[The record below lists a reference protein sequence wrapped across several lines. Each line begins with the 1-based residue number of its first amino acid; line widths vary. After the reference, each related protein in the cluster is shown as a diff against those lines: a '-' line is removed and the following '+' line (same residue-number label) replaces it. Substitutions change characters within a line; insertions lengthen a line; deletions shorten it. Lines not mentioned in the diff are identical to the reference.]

1 MKKALLLSALCF
13 VSHAAFSQGFETIIF
28 AADDAST
35 LSEKYVRPFV
45 KGFMYNMNSGWYT
58 TAKTHNKFGFDIT
71 ITPSVSLVPSSEEY
85 FDFNPSDYKHL
96 TLPNGETRIPTIMST
111 SDYGTMVSVSI
122 PYENNTFKV
131 SEFEMPKGIA
141 GDLPLNGVPLPM
153 VQAGLGLPTRT
164 DVKVRY
170 IPTISTSD
178 GLETSLFGLALQHD
192 LGQYLKISTLPL
204 NISLLGGF
212 SSLNVSYNLENDLDV
227 PDITISNA
235 KATFDTKAW
244 TIQAIASLD
253 FKIITIYGGVG
264 YNAAETDLRL
274 KGNYN
279 LTYYVEDPYGNVW
292 NVVNE
297 DIVDPIN
304 LNFKVN
310 GMNGT
315 IGTRLNL
322 GFFKIFASYTMQEYN
337 TVNGGIAFSFN

>member
-1 MKKALLLSALCF
+1 
-13 VSHAAFSQGFETIIF
+13 
-28 AADDAST
+28 
-35 LSEKYVRPFV
+35 
-45 KGFMYNMNSGWYT
+45 
-58 TAKTHNKFGFDIT
+58 
-71 ITPSVSLVPSSEEY
+71 
-85 FDFNPSDYKHL
+85 
-96 TLPNGETRIPTIMST
+96 
-111 SDYGTMVSVSI
+111 SI

-141 GDLPLNGVPLPM
+141 GDMPLDGVPLPM

-170 IPTISTSD
+170 VPTISTSD
-178 GLETSLFGLALQHD
+178 GLKTSLIGLALQHD
-192 LGQYLKISTLPL
+192 ISQYLKISTLPL

-212 SSLNVSYNLENDLDV
+212 TNLNVSYDLEDDMDI
-227 PDITISNA
+227 PDISISNA
-235 KATFDTKAW
+235 EATFDTKAW

-264 YNAAETDLRL
+264 YNQAETDLRL
-274 KGNYN
+274 KGEYN
-279 LTYYVEDPYGNVW
+279 LTYYVEDPYGNIW

-297 DIVDPIN
+297 TIVDPIN

-337 TVNGGIAFSFN
+337 TINGGIAFSFN